1 MSIPTVT
8 VTPVTKKRN
17 LYSDFRKDLDIN
29 PFTKDLALR
38 KDEDAVKE
46 SIKNLILTDR
56 GERLFR
62 PNLGGDIRATL
73 FENNTPATMKLIQE
87 SVKETINTYEPRATL
102 IDVETYS
109 NYNETTVT
117 VNVIFYVRNKQ
128 EPVTVGV
135 FLERIR

>member
-1 MSIPTVT
+1 MFIPTVT

-29 PFTKDLALR
+29 PITKDLALR

-46 SIKNLILTDR
+46 SIKNLVLTDR

-62 PNLGGDIRATL
+62 PNLGGDIRANL
-73 FENNTPATMKLIQE
+73 FENNTPATLKLIQE

-128 EPVTVGV
+128 EPVTVSV

>member
-1 MSIPTVT
+1 MFIPTVT

-29 PFTKDLALR
+29 PITKDLALR

-46 SIKNLILTDR
+46 SIKNLVLTDR

-62 PNLGGDIRATL
+62 PNLGGDIRANL
-73 FENNTPATMKLIQE
+73 FENNTPATLKLIQE
-87 SVKETINTYEPRATL
+87 TVKETINTYEPRATL

-128 EPVTVGV
+128 EPVTVSV

>member
-128 EPVTVGV
+128 EPVTVSV

>member
-29 PFTKDLALR
+29 PITKDLALR

-46 SIKNLILTDR
+46 SIKNLVLTDR

-73 FENNTPATMKLIQE
+73 FENNTPATLKLIQE

-128 EPVTVGV
+128 EPVTVSV